1 MTAAELNPLT
11 GKVRSTAV
19 LQRLFAYDP
28 RLSDTSASS
37 EDATGRKNLL
47 QLIQLRWLAVAGQV
61 VTIATVSLAFHIALP
76 LAQMA
81 GLLLFLL
88 GLNLVG
94 HLRLRARNS
103 VSNGELFLA
112 LALDMAALT
121 GQLYLSGGATNP
133 FISLYLLQIILG
145 AVLLQAWSTW
155 TLVALAAICFA
166 GLTAAYVP
174 LELPIESASD
184 LFDLHIAGSL
194 ICFLIDTVLL
204 VVFIGRITL
213 NLRIRDAHLADL
225 KRHAV
230 EEDHIVRMGLL
241 ASGAAHE
248 LGTPLAT
255 LSVILNDWRRMPVLR
270 ADPDLIAE
278 IEDMEGEVRRCKAIL
293 TGILLSAGEARGE
306 GPVVASVR
314 DFLHEIVAD
323 WRASHPDLAVSYRNS
338 LRSELRIVSDAALRQ
353 IVLNVLDNAA
363 EASPDAVAFAAERE
377 GDDVVL
383 RITDQGPGFA
393 PEILDNFGRPYQSTK
408 GRAGGGLGL
417 FLVVNVVRKLGGS
430 VSARNRDVG
439 AEVTLR
445 LPLSALAMA
454 EKTPMTSEMAD
465 GD

>member
-1 MTAAELNPLT
+1 MRVGTT
-11 GKVRSTAV
+11 TTV
-19 LQRLFAYDP
+19 LQRLFANDL
-28 RLSDTSASS
+28 RLIDANASS
-37 EDATGRKNLL
+37 EDATGRKNLM
-47 QLIQLRWLAVAGQV
+47 QLIQLRWLAVGGQV
-61 VTIATVSLAFHIALP
+61 LTIAVVSLVFHIRLP
-76 LAQMA
+76 LGQMA
-81 GLLLFLL
+81 GLLLFLI

-112 LALDMAALT
+112 LVLDMAALT

-155 TLVALAAICFA
+155 TLVAVAAACFA
-166 GLTAAYVP
+166 GLTLAYVP
-174 LELPIESASD
+174 LELPIQSPNN
-184 LFDLHIAGSL
+184 LFELHIQGML

-204 VVFIGRITL
+204 VVFIDRITR

-225 KRHAV
+225 KRRAV

-270 ADPDLIAE
+270 SDPSLIAE
-278 IEDMEGEVRRCKAIL
+278 IEDMEGEVRRCKSIL

-306 GPVVASVR
+306 APLVAGVR

-323 WRASHPDLAVSYRNS
+323 WRANHPDVGVSYRNT
-338 LRSELRIVSDAALRQ
+338 LPPDLHIVADAALRQ
-353 IVLNVLDNAA
+353 VVMNVLDNAA
-363 EASPDAVAFAAERE
+363 EASPREIAFAADQE
-377 GDDVVL
+377 DADFVL
-383 RITDQGPGFA
+383 RISDKGPGFA
-393 PEILDNFGRPYQSTK
+393 PDILDHFGKPYQSTK
-408 GRAGGGLGL
+408 GRPGGGLGL

-430 VSARNRDVG
+430 VTGENRDRG
-439 AEVTLR
+439 ALVTIR
-445 LPLSALAMA
+445 LPISALTILEAM
-454 EKTPMTSEMAD
+454 D
-465 GD
+465 DD

>member
-1 MTAAELNPLT
+1 MF
-11 GKVRSTAV
+11 
-19 LQRLFAYDP
+19 QRLFANDP
-28 RLSDTSASS
+28 RLNDTSASS

-61 VTIATVSLAFHIALP
+61 LTIATVSLVFHISLP
-76 LAQMA
+76 LGQMA
-81 GLLLFLL
+81 GLLLFLV

-112 LALDMAALT
+112 LGLDMAVLT
-121 GQLYLSGGATNP
+121 AQLYLSGGATNP

-155 TLVALAAICFA
+155 TLVALAAVCFA
-166 GLTAAYVP
+166 GLTTVYVP
-174 LELPIESASD
+174 LQLPIESAND
-184 LFDLHIAGSL
+184 LFSLHIGGSL
-194 ICFLIDTVLL
+194 ICFLIDTGLL
-204 VVFIGRITL
+204 VVFIGRINR

-225 KRHAV
+225 KRRAV

-255 LSVILNDWRRMPVLR
+255 LSVILNDWRRMPVFR
-270 ADPDLIAE
+270 ADPELITE
-278 IEDMEGEVRRCKAIL
+278 IEDMEGELRRCKSIL

-306 GPVVASVR
+306 VPVVAGVR

-323 WRASHPDLAVSYRNS
+323 WRANHPDVAVSYRNT
-338 LRSELRIVSDAALRQ
+338 LPPDLRIVSDAALRQ
-353 IVLNVLDNAA
+353 VVLNVLDNAA
-363 EASPDAVAFAAERE
+363 DASHGDIAFAADRE
-377 GDDVVL
+377 GEDFVL
-383 RITDQGPGFA
+383 RISDNGPGFA
-393 PEILDNFGRPYQSTK
+393 PEILDNFGKPYQSTK

-430 VSARNRDVG
+430 VTARNRERG

-445 LPLSALAMA
+445 LPLSALAIA
-454 EKTPMTSEMAD
+454 GATRQISEAAN

>member
-1 MTAAELNPLT
+1 
-11 GKVRSTAV
+11 V
-19 LQRLFAYDP
+19 LQRLFANDL
-28 RLSDTSASS
+28 RLRDTSASS

-61 VTIATVSLAFHIALP
+61 VTIASVSLLFHIRLP
-76 LAQMA
+76 LSQMA
-81 GLLLFLL
+81 GLLLFLV

-112 LALDMAALT
+112 LGLDMAALT

-155 TLVALAAICFA
+155 TLVALAAACFA
-166 GLTAAYVP
+166 GLTATYVP
-174 LELPIESASD
+174 LELPIERASN

-204 VVFIGRITL
+204 VVFIGRINR

-255 LSVILNDWRRMPVLR
+255 LSVILNDWRRVPALR
-270 ADPDLIAE
+270 ANPELISE
-278 IEDMEGEVRRCKAIL
+278 IEDMEGEVRRCKSIL

-306 GPVVASVR
+306 RPVVVGVR

-323 WRASHPDLAVSYRNS
+323 WRANHPDVAVSYRNT
-338 LRSELRIVSDAALRQ
+338 LRPDLRIVSDAALRQ
-353 IVLNVLDNAA
+353 VVLNVLDNAA
-363 EASPDAVAFAAERE
+363 EASAGEIAFAADRE
-377 GDDVVL
+377 GEDFVL
-383 RITDQGPGFA
+383 RVSDQGPGFA
-393 PEILDNFGRPYQSTK
+393 LEILDNFGKPYQSTK

-430 VSARNRDVG
+430 VTARNREFG

-445 LPLSALAMA
+445 LPLSALAIA
-454 EKTPMTSEMAD
+454 GATRETSEAGN

>member
-1 MTAAELNPLT
+1 M
-11 GKVRSTAV
+11 
-19 LQRLFAYDP
+19 LQRQFVNDP
-28 RLSDTSASS
+28 RLSDANASS

-61 VTIATVSLAFHIALP
+61 VTIATVSLLFHINLP

-81 GLLLFLL
+81 GLLLFLV

-112 LALDMAALT
+112 LGLDMAALT

-155 TLVALAAICFA
+155 TLVALAAVCFA
-166 GLTAAYVP
+166 GLTVAYVP
-174 LELPIESASD
+174 LALPIESAND
-184 LFDLHIAGSL
+184 LFGLHIGGSL

-204 VVFIGRITL
+204 VIFIGRITR

-225 KRHAV
+225 KRRAV

-270 ADPDLIAE
+270 ADPDLIDE

-306 GPVVASVR
+306 LPVVAGVR
-314 DFLHEIVAD
+314 DFLHDIVAD
-323 WRASHPDLAVSYRNS
+323 WRANHPDTAVSYRNT
-338 LRSELRIVSDAALRQ
+338 LRPELRIVSDAALRQ

-363 EASPDAVAFAAERE
+363 EASPGDISFAADRE

-383 RITDQGPGFA
+383 RISDQGPGFA
-393 PEILDNFGRPYQSTK
+393 ADILDNFGKPYQSTK

-430 VSARNRDVG
+430 VTARNRGVG

-445 LPLSALAMA
+445 LPLSALAIAAATRDAA
-454 EKTPMTSEMAD
+454 EAANGD
-465 GD
+465 G

>member
-1 MTAAELNPLT
+1 
-11 GKVRSTAV
+11 V
-19 LQRLFAYDP
+19 LQRLFANDL

-61 VTIATVSLAFHIALP
+61 VTIASVNLLFHIRLP
-76 LAQMA
+76 LSQMA
-81 GLLLFLL
+81 GLLLFLV

-112 LALDMAALT
+112 LGLDMTALT

-133 FISLYLLQIILG
+133 FISLYLLQIIIG

-155 TLVALAAICFA
+155 TLVALAAACFA
-166 GLTAAYVP
+166 GLTATYVP
-174 LELPIESASD
+174 LDLPIESASS

-204 VVFIGRITL
+204 VIFIGRINR

-225 KRHAV
+225 KRQAV

-255 LSVILNDWRRMPVLR
+255 LSVILNDWRRVPALR
-270 ADPDLIAE
+270 ADPELIAE
-278 IEDMEGEVRRCKAIL
+278 IEDMEGEVRRCKSIL
-293 TGILLSAGEARGE
+293 TGILQSAGEARGE
-306 GPVVASVR
+306 RPVVVGVR

-323 WRASHPDLAVSYRNS
+323 WRANHPDVAVSYRNT
-338 LRSELRIVSDAALRQ
+338 LPPDLRIVSDAALRQ
-353 IVLNVLDNAA
+353 VVLNVLDNAA
-363 EASPDAVAFAAERE
+363 EASAGEIAFAADRE
-377 GDDVVL
+377 GEDFVL
-383 RITDQGPGFA
+383 RISDQGPGFA
-393 PEILDNFGRPYQSTK
+393 PEILDNFGKPYQSTK

-430 VSARNRDVG
+430 VTARNREFG

-445 LPLSALAMA
+445 LPLSALAIA
-454 EKTPMTSEMAD
+454 GATRETSEAGN

>member
-1 MTAAELNPLT
+1 
-11 GKVRSTAV
+11 V
-19 LQRLFAYDP
+19 LQRLFANDP

-61 VTIATVSLAFHIALP
+61 LTIATVSMMFHISLP
-76 LAQMA
+76 LGQMA
-81 GLLLFLL
+81 ALLFFLV

-112 LALDMAALT
+112 LGLDMAALT

-155 TLVALAAICFA
+155 ILVALAAACFA
-166 GLTAAYVP
+166 GLTLAYIP
-174 LELPIESASD
+174 LELPIESASN

-204 VVFIGRITL
+204 VIFIGRINR

-225 KRHAV
+225 KRRAV

-270 ADPDLIAE
+270 ADPQLIAE
-278 IEDMEGEVRRCKAIL
+278 IQDMEGELRRCKSIL

-306 GPVVASVR
+306 VPVVAGVR
-314 DFLHEIVAD
+314 DFLDEIVAD
-323 WRASHPDLAVSYRNS
+323 WRANHPDVTVAYRNT
-338 LRSELRIVSDAALRQ
+338 LRPDLKIISDAALRQ
-353 IVLNVLDNAA
+353 VVMNVLDNAA
-363 EASPDAVAFAAERE
+363 DASPSEIAFAADRE
-377 GDDVVL
+377 GEDFVL
-383 RITDQGPGFA
+383 RISDKGPGFA
-393 PEILDNFGRPYQSTK
+393 PEILDNFGKPYQSTK
-408 GRAGGGLGL
+408 GRVGGGLGL
-417 FLVVNVVRKLGGS
+417 FLVVNVVRKLGGG
-430 VSARNRDVG
+430 VTARNRAIG

-445 LPLSALAMA
+445 LPLSALTMPGATK
-454 EKTPMTSEMAD
+454 EISEAAHGD
-465 GD
+465 G

>member
-1 MTAAELNPLT
+1 M
-11 GKVRSTAV
+11 VRSP
-19 LQRLFAYDP
+19 FAISR
-28 RLSDTSASS
+28 RLSGASASS
-37 EDATGRKNLL
+37 EDATGRNNLL
-47 QLIQLRWLAVAGQV
+47 QLIQLRWIAVAGQV
-61 VTIATVSLAFHIALP
+61 LTIAAVGLFFQIRLP
-76 LAQMA
+76 LSQMA
-81 GLLLFLL
+81 GLLLFLV

-133 FISLYLLQIILG
+133 FISLYLLQIVLG
-145 AVLLQAWSTW
+145 AVLLKAWSTW
-155 TLVALAAICFA
+155 TLVALAAACFV
-166 GLTAAYVP
+166 GLTLAYVP
-174 LELPIESASD
+174 LALPIHSPTD
-184 LFDLHIAGSL
+184 LFELHIQGML

-204 VVFIGRITL
+204 VVFIGRIIR

-255 LSVILNDWRRMPVLR
+255 LSVILNDWRRMPLLR

-278 IEDMEGEVRRCKAIL
+278 IEDMEDEVRRCKSIL

-306 GPVVASVR
+306 APLVVGVR

-323 WRASHPDLAVSYRNS
+323 WRPNHPDVAVSYRNA
-338 LRSELRIVSDAALRQ
+338 LPFDLRIVSDAALRQ
-353 IVLNVLDNAA
+353 VVLNVLDNAA
-363 EASPDAVAFAAERE
+363 DASPSAIAFAAERE
-377 GDDVVL
+377 GEDFVL
-383 RITDQGPGFA
+383 RISDKGPGFA
-393 PEILDNFGRPYQSTK
+393 PEILDNFGKPYQSTK
-408 GRAGGGLGL
+408 GRPGGGLGL
-417 FLVVNVVRKLGGS
+417 FLVVNVVRKLGGA
-430 VSARNRDVG
+430 VTARNGDTG

-445 LPLSALAMA
+445 LPLASLAIPGA
-454 EKTPMTSEMAD
+454 TAAASETAHED
-465 GD
+465 

>member
-1 MTAAELNPLT
+1 LAN
-11 GKVRSTAV
+11 
-19 LQRLFAYDP
+19 DP
-28 RLSDTSASS
+28 RLSDASASS

-61 VTIATVSLAFHIALP
+61 LTIATVSLLFHIRLP
-76 LAQMA
+76 LSQMA
-81 GLLLFLL
+81 GLLLFLT

-112 LALDMAALT
+112 LGLDMAALT

-145 AVLLQAWSTW
+145 AVLLQAWSIW
-155 TLVALAAICFA
+155 TLVALATACFA
-166 GLTAAYVP
+166 GLTVVYAP
-174 LELPIESASD
+174 LQWPIESASD
-184 LFDLHIAGSL
+184 LLDLHIAGSL

-204 VVFIGRITL
+204 VVFIGRINR

-225 KRHAV
+225 KRRAV

-255 LSVILNDWRRMPVLR
+255 LSVILNDWRRMPALR

-278 IEDMEGEVRRCKAIL
+278 IEDMEGELRRCKSIL

-306 GPVVASVR
+306 GPVVAGVR
-314 DFLHEIVAD
+314 DFLHEILAD
-323 WRASHPDLAVSYRNS
+323 WRANHPGVAVSYRNT
-338 LRSELRIVSDAALRQ
+338 LRPDLRIVSDAALRQ
-353 IVLNVLDNAA
+353 VVLNVLDNAA
-363 EASPDAVAFAAERE
+363 EASPSDIAFAADRE
-377 GDDVVL
+377 GEDFVL
-383 RITDQGPGFA
+383 RISDRGPGFA
-393 PEILDNFGRPYQSTK
+393 PEILDNFGKPYQSTK

-417 FLVVNVVRKLGGS
+417 FLVVNVVRKLGGN
-430 VSARNRDVG
+430 VVARNLEVG

-454 EKTPMTSEMAD
+454 DATRTMLETAN

>member
-1 MTAAELNPLT
+1 
-11 GKVRSTAV
+11 V
-19 LQRLFAYDP
+19 LQRLFANGPLAKDS

-61 VTIATVSLAFHIALP
+61 VTIATVSILFHISLP

-81 GLLLFLL
+81 GLLTFLV

-112 LALDMAALT
+112 LGLDMAALT

-155 TLVALAAICFA
+155 TLVALATVCFT
-166 GLTAAYVP
+166 GLTVAYVP
-174 LELPIESASD
+174 LQLPIESASN
-184 LFDLHIAGSL
+184 LFDLHIGGSL
-194 ICFLIDTVLL
+194 VCFVIDTGLL
-204 VVFIGRITL
+204 VVFIGRINR

-225 KRHAV
+225 KRRAV

-270 ADPDLIAE
+270 ADPQLIAE
-278 IEDMEGEVRRCKAIL
+278 IEDMEGELRRCKSIL

-306 GPVVASVR
+306 VPVVAGVR
-314 DFLHEIVAD
+314 DFLHDIVAD
-323 WRASHPDLAVSYRNS
+323 WRTNHPDVAVSYRNT
-338 LRSELRIVSDAALRQ
+338 LRPELRIVSDAALRQ

-363 EASPDAVAFAAERE
+363 DASPGEIAFAADRE
-377 GDDVVL
+377 GDDFVL
-383 RITDQGPGFA
+383 RISDKGKGFA
-393 PEILDNFGRPYQSTK
+393 PEILDNFGKPYQSTK
-408 GRAGGGLGL
+408 GRVGGGLGL

-430 VSARNRDVG
+430 VTAHNQPIG
-439 AEVTLR
+439 AVVTLR
-445 LPLSALAMA
+445 LPLSALAIA
-454 EKTPMTSEMAD
+454 GASREPSEAAN